1 MWILH
6 TRRLVN
12 HTLMILKMTNYVK
25 EIVMLYKSRC
35 GRGVRAGPG
44 VTLLVIFIYMN
55 VSKTCFTLH
64 FIWRTLRYHIC
75 TLQMTLLKG

>member
-44 VTLLVIFIYMN
+44 VTLLVIFI
-55 VSKTCFTLH
+55 F
-64 FIWRTLRYHIC
+64 
-75 TLQMTLLKG
+75 